1 MEEGESN
8 EDMQSQ
14 PNQESTSTATRD
26 QRSNETNERLPD
38 WPSTPF
44 NEDVHAQLEQLRQ
57 DMRKKDEKIDQ
68 LQENILQM
76 QEHITTLE
84 TTTIP
89 IPIHNKKRK
98 FSNGKLDEE
107 GVNEELN
114 NLKKENEDL
123 KRRLDELEKPS
134 KQPETTLSVE
144 TRALHQETKL
154 ENDNN
159 IDTGKFME
167 MIEEKLN
174 RGFQAIQTNLKN
186 TIDER
191 LITANP
197 QNPQRS
203 YASAVGDNRTARVSD
218 LRSIILANKNEEIEE
233 EKDRQKRV
241 KNIIIHGK
249 VEELGATDD
258 RKFAEDLIK
267 ELQIGAPN
275 ISQIERIGLEK
286 ELENG
291 AARKRPIKLTMNCE
305 EDKEKVLRNL
315 RHLKGK
321 TIYKSISITADYTYS
336 ERQLINDYR
345 ERANIKNDLE
355 EDKNYIWRV
364 RGTPKNG
371 LFLKRINKAN

>member
-1 MEEGESN
+1 MEEDESN

-14 PNQESTSTATRD
+14 PNQELTSSTTRD
-26 QRSNETNERLPD
+26 QRTNETNERLPD
-38 WPSTPF
+38 WPTIPF
-44 NEDVHAQLEQLRQ
+44 NEDVHAQLEQLRK

-107 GVNEELN
+107 GANEELH
-114 NLKKENEDL
+114 NLKKENEEL

-134 KQPETTLSVE
+134 KQPETTLPVE
-144 TRALHQETKL
+144 TQNLQEETKL
-154 ENDNN
+154 END
-159 IDTGKFME
+159 TVKFMK
-167 MIEEKLN
+167 MIEEKLS
-174 RGFQAIQTNLKN
+174 RGFQAIQTNLTN

-191 LITANP
+191 LNTTNP
-197 QNPQRS
+197 QSPQRS
-203 YASAVGDNRTARVSD
+203 YASAVGNNRTARVTD
-218 LRSIILANKNEEIEE
+218 LRSIMLANKNEEIEE

-249 VEELGATDD
+249 VEESGATDD

-286 ELENG
+286 EPENG
-291 AARKRPIKLTMNCE
+291 AARKRPMKLIMNSE

-315 RHLKGK
+315 RLLKGK

-336 ERQLINDYR
+336 ERQLIKDYR
-345 ERANIKNDLE
+345 ERANIKNDFE
-355 EDKNYIWRV
+355 EDKDYIWRV

-371 LFLKRINKAN
+371 LFLKRVNKAN

>member
-107 GVNEELN
+107 GANEELHT
-114 NLKKENEDL
+114 LKKENEEL

-134 KQPETTLSVE
+134 KQPETTLPVE
-144 TRALHQETKL
+144 TQNLQEETKL
-154 ENDNN
+154 END
-159 IDTGKFME
+159 TVKFMK
-167 MIEEKLN
+167 MIEEKLS
-174 RGFQAIQTNLKN
+174 RGFQAIQTNLTN

-191 LITANP
+191 LNATNP
-197 QNPQRS
+197 QNPQQS
-203 YASAVGDNRTARVSD
+203 YASAVGNNRTARVTD
-218 LRSIILANKNEEIEE
+218 LRSIMLANKNEEIEE

-249 VEELGATDD
+249 VEESGATDD

-286 ELENG
+286 EPENG
-291 AARKRPIKLTMNCE
+291 AARKRPMKLIMNSE

-336 ERQLINDYR
+336 ERQLIKDYR
-345 ERANIKNDLE
+345 ERANIKNDFE
-355 EDKNYIWRV
+355 EDKDYIWRV